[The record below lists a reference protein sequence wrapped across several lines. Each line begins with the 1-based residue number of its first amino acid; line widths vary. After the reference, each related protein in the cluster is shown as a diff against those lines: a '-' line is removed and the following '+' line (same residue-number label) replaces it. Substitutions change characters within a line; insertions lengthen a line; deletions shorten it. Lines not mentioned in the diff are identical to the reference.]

1 MRETRYQARFSRH
14 RGIVGLAP
22 TPPLPEA
29 PDGNFGKCAQLKEFI
44 LGCDDILNFR
54 MSIGVQWGPPLRCVE
69 RLMLGACF
77 ALLAAQ
83 GGRSPTGGGSSAE
96 SISEEVSCG
105 A

>member
-1 MRETRYQARFSRH
+1 MSYGFT
-14 RGIVGLAP
+14 
-22 TPPLPEA
+22 
-29 PDGNFGKCAQLKEFI
+29 
-44 LGCDDILNFR
+44 
-54 MSIGVQWGPPLRCVE
+54 MSIGVQWGPPIGAQKGPPLRCVE